1 MSVVNKDVLF
11 RNTVFTEFHHFQSE
25 TFLHQSV
32 FVVLAEEHG
41 LAVFQIDG
49 VLGAVFFLGN
59 GVVRTVI
66 EDNAVLENFADTC
79 AFMVVGG
86 FQNLYCSGCIRG
98 YGTCK
103 EVTACAEAEFCRLE
117 RVFYRTVRG

>member
-1 MSVVNKDVLF
+1 MSFSVMPFSPSL
-11 RNTVFTEFHHFQSE
+11 HHFQSE

-59 GVVRTVI
+59 GSR
-66 EDNAVLENFADTC
+66 A
-79 AFMVVGG
+79 
-86 FQNLYCSGCIRG
+86 
-98 YGTCK
+98 
-103 EVTACAEAEFCRLE
+103 
-117 RVFYRTVRG
+117 YRY